1 MPKPLHNRWSR
12 KGHLGDNRRQKKS
25 AGNRSPKF
33 VRDKPRNSD
42 SSSSSGR
49 SEERRRDNRE
59 RKPSQRQNNQW
70 CSFCDKTTHS
80 KDTCYI
86 LNNKCSICKKSGH
99 LSFKCSQ
106 YQPRQQQ
113 QQRYPEN
120 CPVCNHSGHVG
131 KNCPE
136 WKNRNP
142 RRESNSPPARRTSR
156 SSRHSSTE
164 DENATGELPAR
175 NQQERPLN

>member
-49 SEERRRDNRE
+49 SEERRRDNRA
-59 RKPSQRQNNQW
+59 RKHSQRQNNQW

-86 LNNKCSICKKSGH
+86 LNNKSSICKKSGN
-99 LSFKCSQ
+99 LSYKCSQ
-106 YQPRQQQ
+106 YRQPQQQ
-113 QQRYPEN
+113 QQQQCRLLEN
-120 CPVCNHSGHVG
+120 CPVCNQYGHVG
-131 KNCPE
+131 KHCPE
-136 WKNRNP
+136 WKNRKP
-142 RRESNSPPARRTSR
+142 IQQSNSAPARRISR
-156 SSRHSSTE
+156 SSAQSTK
-164 DENATGELPAR
+164 A
-175 NQQERPLN
+175 